1 MRAGIRDAR
10 GMVAGAKLRAKRIF
24 FRHAPK
30 PVVRKARQLVTARK
44 SRKRLAAQH
53 SGFQALDSVSGL
65 RTPATPPSF
74 DLKVG
79 CILDEFSF
87 LAWGPEFNLV
97 PLDPGQTSEA
107 ELQGLDFLLVESA
120 WAGNSGAWRYQ
131 LTGSNAPSADLRDLI
146 ATCNSLGIPTVFW
159 NKEDPPHFDDFL
171 ETAALFDVV
180 ATTDTNM
187 VSRYQAEL
195 PGVEVIVLPFA
206 AQPAI
211 HNPARNGL
219 ERHRGDVAF
228 AGTYFRDK
236 FPERREQMQLLLGA
250 AHNVAEGYDIS
261 FTIFSRHAG
270 GEAKYQFPSRFTK
283 YVKGSLPYPEML
295 TAYRSYRLFL
305 NVNSVVDSP
314 SMCARRI
321 FEISAS
327 GTPVLTTDSAALRR
341 FFEPDEVASAAT
353 ETEAENM
360 IRALV
365 GSEQLRRRMVHRA
378 QRNIWEN
385 HTYRHRA
392 ASLIQTVG
400 IPFKDS
406 GDPLVTVICSTNRD
420 ASLEHLI
427 QQVAAQHYP
436 NVELVV
442 LAHGIKLDD
451 DVVSRAQAAGIPEVR
466 VLTAPQDTTLGHCL
480 NLLVA
485 EARGEIVAKFDDD
498 DFYLPN
504 YLRDQVNT
512 LRVMNADLVGKASLY
527 FYLASH
533 DLIVHRW
540 PHREHV
546 WHPFVSGSTLVG
558 WRRTFEES
566 PFRDRTAGEDSEF
579 LIDVQAKGKHVYAA
593 DSFNYLCMRGASTHT
608 WNIADSELLAN
619 SIVETAGF
627 NLAHVTV

>member
-1 MRAGIRDAR
+1 MGIRPVSISQKVTA
-10 GMVAGAKLRAKRIF
+10 AKLRAKRIF

-30 PVVRKARQLVTARK
+30 PMVRKARQLVTTRRN
-44 SRKRLAAQH
+44 RKRNAAQH
-53 SGFQALDSVSGL
+53 SGFEALDSVPGL
-65 RTPATPPSF
+65 KTPPAQPHF

-79 CILDEFSF
+79 CILDEFSY
-87 LAWGPEFNLV
+87 LAWASEFNLV
-97 PLDPGQTSEA
+97 PLKPGQTSKRD
-107 ELQGLDFLLVESA
+107 LQDLDFLLVESA

-131 LTGSNAPSADLRDLI
+131 LTGNNAPSADLRDLI
-146 ATCNSLGIPTVFW
+146 AGCKNLGIPTVFW

-171 ETAALFDVV
+171 DTAALFDVV
-180 ATTDTNM
+180 ATTDANM
-187 VSRYQAEL
+187 VPRYQAEL
-195 PGVEVIVLPFA
+195 PEVAVIVLPFA
-206 AQPAI
+206 AQPTI
-211 HNPARNGL
+211 HNPARNEL
-219 ERHRGDVAF
+219 ERPLGDVAF

-236 FPERREQMQLLLGA
+236 FPERRDQMHVLLGA
-250 AHNVAEGYDIS
+250 AHNVAEGYGVS

-270 GEAKYQFPSRFTK
+270 GEAKYQFPARLKK
-283 YVKGSLPYPEML
+283 YVKGSLPYQQML

-327 GTPVLTTDSAALRR
+327 GTPVLTTDSAALRH
-341 FFEPDEVASAAT
+341 FFASDEVPSAAT
-353 ETEAENM
+353 ENEAENM

-378 QRNIWEN
+378 QRKIWEN

-392 ASLIQTVG
+392 ASLVQTLG
-400 IPFKDS
+400 LAYQELA
-406 GDPLVTVICSTNRD
+406 DPLVTVICSTNRD
-420 ASLEHLI
+420 TSLKHLI
-427 QQVAAQHYP
+427 EQVAAQHYP
-436 NVELVV
+436 NIELVV
-442 LAHGIKLDD
+442 LAHGIDFEDD
-451 DVVSRAQAAGIPEVR
+451 LVQRAQAAGISEVR
-466 VLTAPQDTTLGHCL
+466 VLTASQDATLGHCL
-480 NLLVA
+480 NQLVA
-485 EARGEIVAKFDDD
+485 QARGEIVAKFDDD

-512 LRVMNADLVGKASLY
+512 LRIMNADLVGKASLY

-558 WRRTFEES
+558 WRQTFEES

-579 LIDVQAKGKHVYAA
+579 LIDLQAKGKTVYAT
-593 DSFNYLCMRGASTHT
+593 DSFNYLCIRGASTHT
-608 WNIADSELLAN
+608 WTIADSELLAN